1 MGIGSKEKVNDSV
14 KDDKEFLDKEKD
26 KKNFNEISKR
36 DEINDSKDDKLKS
49 YDKDNKLIQET
60 QEEKKESKW
69 GKIDWNKDTSK
80 EKKKSK
86 WDKISWNNEYSEN
99 EKIEGYTSKNL
110 KDNAMIGENYDKKI
124 EGLKDFDE
132 DFEAKEIE
140 EVFLEE
146 KKDELDN
153 KYVGENCVEEFKK
166 ETDEEGVDVDL
177 LKGKKQKLE
186 ERESDL
192 DNLNDIRENMEKVDI
207 KNGINEK
214 NYENL
219 LNDDLHKNFKEY
231 FNETGRYAN
240 WGTKIRKDFIS
251 KIDNKINNKGITET
265 EKELLKQIKQMCN
278 DINNKQEIKNLIMD
292 KIQNHDLPY
301 KEILK
306 ETEKIGLNVS
316 LASISRISE
325 RELGKDYHKIRQ
337 GKWAFLDF
345 DKEGILLSYNEQIQK
360 AAEYLRNNILTDT
373 FKKKHGLEEGIA
385 PSIGLKDKSMIE
397 FRGASSY
404 RDLSFNDILEKAG
417 LKTNVEIGKW
427 SFLDKD
433 NKGTPLN
440 YNKAIEKAAEYLT
453 QEILTDE
460 FNTKYGIGKGEAP
473 PMDIKNDKFR
483 KFVSAIGGRGL
494 SYNEILE
501 KVRLKTNLDIGKWS
515 FLDKDNKG
523 NPLNYDKAIERAAEH
538 LTQEI
543 FTEEFNIKYGVGK
556 REAPTIAIDDKEL
569 KKFRGAIGSRGLSYN
584 DILEKAGLKT
594 NLDRGKWS
602 FLDKDNKGNPL
613 NYDKAIEKAAEYLTQ
628 KILTDEFK
636 EKYDLGKSEAPT
648 MNTDDKELTQF
659 FSAVAKRNLSYND
672 ILENAGYKPHE
683 SVMFNRV
690 GNNIHVIQE
699 RLFLQHTRE
708 KGCITFYEPYT
719 NINTK
724 KGNADGLYKKYGLR
738 HGDNCGII
746 EDNFKSLSNEMKRL
760 CEKRKDIKMI
770 IVDYYL
776 GNSEKTAKIHCLR
789 GYQGKE
795 KMLILM
801 PTHANNQQSPP
812 TGIPYRKN
820 VKILD
825 PSSFSNFMGYNGGVR
840 KKFMESM
847 KLAKEATWKNNG
859 SKETLERLANECKN
873 IIKEIYDY
881 GHKELEEYVK
891 NQKSNISKDILKYDP
906 DKSNIDYYF

>member
-80 EKKKSK
+80 EKKESK

-345 DKEGILLSYNEQIQK
+345 DKEGKLLSYNEQIQK

-433 NKGTPLN
+433 NKG
-440 YNKAIEKAAEYLT
+440 
-453 QEILTDE
+453 
-460 FNTKYGIGKGEAP
+460 
-473 PMDIKNDKFR
+473 
-483 KFVSAIGGRGL
+483 
-494 SYNEILE
+494 
-501 KVRLKTNLDIGKWS
+501 
-515 FLDKDNKG
+515 

-584 DILEKAGLKT
+584 DILEKAGLKM

-602 FLDKDNKGNPL
+602 FLDKDNKENPL